1 MPVNSRPRR
10 MRYINALA
18 YYLGRPARLWI
29 SFTTGHTGAP
39 DGRQ

>member
-10 MRYINALA
+10 TRPFSALA

-29 SFTTGHTGAP
+29 SFTTGHMGAE
-39 DGRQ
+39 DRW